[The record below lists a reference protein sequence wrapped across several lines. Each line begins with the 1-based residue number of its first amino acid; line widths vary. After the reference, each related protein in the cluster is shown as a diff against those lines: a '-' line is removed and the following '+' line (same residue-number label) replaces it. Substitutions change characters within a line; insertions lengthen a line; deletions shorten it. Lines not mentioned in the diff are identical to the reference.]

1 MKGKW
6 LKQAIAMVA
15 AFINGIAIDVP
26 LWYNQRDSRHRL
38 DGGIA
43 MDYEIIEN
51 KEILHEAFAGLLA
64 DFDRVLDK
72 YGIYNDLTHPLC
84 ILEKKITL
92 LWSEILTDKYSTM
105 EDITKLKGQYE
116 FMNSYVKGLDWEVF
130 WIYNKRVYGC
140 KNKGDRQANNTFR

>member
-1 MKGKW
+1 
-6 LKQAIAMVA
+6 
-15 AFINGIAIDVP
+15 
-26 LWYNQRDSRHRL
+26 
-38 DGGIA
+38 

-51 KEILHEAFAGLLA
+51 KEILHEAFVGLLA

-116 FMNSYVKGLDWEVF
+116 FMNSYVKGLD
-130 WIYNKRVYGC
+130 
-140 KNKGDRQANNTFR
+140 